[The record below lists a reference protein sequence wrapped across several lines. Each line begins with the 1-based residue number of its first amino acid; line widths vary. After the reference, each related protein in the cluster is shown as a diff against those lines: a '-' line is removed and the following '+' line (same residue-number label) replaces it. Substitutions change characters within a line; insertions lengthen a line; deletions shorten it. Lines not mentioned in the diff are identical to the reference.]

1 MPVAPSSP
9 PSFAPDATP
18 EAMRPSFASTALAF
32 VAALALAACGGESAS
47 TPNEL
52 FLEGNSLA
60 AKGDHAAA
68 LENFQEAIAAL
79 GDDTSSP
86 LFAKLQVAKVTS
98 HAHEDAD
105 TAVQE
110 FLTVSAEHPDH
121 LGKPE
126 MAAAVT
132 KLSEGGAFTAAFQ
145 IVKEAEKRYPGDSDI
160 VALMERVD
168 QDIQNNASDDDLK
181 ALEGLGYV
189 SK

>member
-1 MPVAPSSP
+1 
-9 PSFAPDATP
+9 
-18 EAMRPSFASTALAF
+18 MRLSLAF

-68 LENFQEAIAAL
+68 LENFEEAIAAL
-79 GDDTSSP
+79 GDDTASP
-86 LFAKLQVAKVTS
+86 MFAKLQVAKVTS

-105 TAVQE
+105 TAVLD
-110 FLTVSAEHPDH
+110 FLNAAEANPDQI
-121 LGKPE
+121 GKNE
-126 MAAAVT
+126 MASAVT

-145 IVKEAEKRYPGDSDI
+145 IVKVAEGRFEGDEDI
-160 VALMERVD
+160 VDLMARVD
-168 QDIQNNASDDDLK
+168 EDIKNNASADDLK